1 MTNRQL
7 NFENIHRVENLTY
20 ESLEKKYINVQVV
33 GTVLTYIGMMLLVL
47 FILLVE
53 KLSYR
58 TFIVAGMEGL
68 FFPTIVTIPLCKVQQ
83 VSIQQNPISKIFG
96 LYSIAIVNG
105 AQFEAET
112 VIPGLTKAR
121 ADEMKTIIMEYIQHG
136 TI

>member
-20 ESLEKKYINVQVV
+20 EPLEKKYINVQVV

-68 FFPTIVTIPLCKVQQ
+68 LLCSAIINLILLPKHMPIKGLLSVSMTSPTGPDSFSL
-83 VSIQQNPISKIFG
+83 
-96 LYSIAIVNG
+96 L
-105 AQFEAET
+105 
-112 VIPGLTKAR
+112 L
-121 ADEMKTIIMEYIQHG
+121 
-136 TI
+136 

>member
-58 TFIVAGMEGL
+58 TFIVAGMGRFAAL
-68 FFPTIVTIPLCKVQQ
+68 FSYYQSDSSTQGICL
-83 VSIQQNPISKIFG
+83 
-96 LYSIAIVNG
+96 
-105 AQFEAET
+105 
-112 VIPGLTKAR
+112 
-121 ADEMKTIIMEYIQHG
+121 
-136 TI
+136 

>member
-68 FFPTIVTIPLCKVQQ
+68 LLCSAIINLILLPKAYAYKGLLSVSMTSPTGPDSFSL
-83 VSIQQNPISKIFG
+83 
-96 LYSIAIVNG
+96 L
-105 AQFEAET
+105 
-112 VIPGLTKAR
+112 L
-121 ADEMKTIIMEYIQHG
+121 
-136 TI
+136 

>member
-20 ESLEKKYINVQVV
+20 EPLEKKYINVQVV

-58 TFIVAGMEGL
+58 TFIVAGIEGL
-68 FFPTIVTIPLCKVQQ
+68 LLCSAIINLPIKGLLSVSMTSPTGPDSFSL
-83 VSIQQNPISKIFG
+83 
-96 LYSIAIVNG
+96 L
-105 AQFEAET
+105 
-112 VIPGLTKAR
+112 L
-121 ADEMKTIIMEYIQHG
+121 
-136 TI
+136 

>member
-53 KLSYR
+53 KIILSYFHCCR
-58 TFIVAGMEGL
+58 YGRFVAL
-68 FFPTIVTIPLCKVQQ
+68 FSYYQSGSSTQGIRL
-83 VSIQQNPISKIFG
+83 
-96 LYSIAIVNG
+96 
-105 AQFEAET
+105 
-112 VIPGLTKAR
+112 
-121 ADEMKTIIMEYIQHG
+121 
-136 TI
+136 

>member
-58 TFIVAGMEGL
+58 TSLLPVW
-68 FFPTIVTIPLCKVQQ
+68 KVCCFVQLL
-83 VSIQQNPISKIFG
+83 SI
-96 LYSIAIVNG
+96 
-105 AQFEAET
+105 
-112 VIPGLTKAR
+112 
-121 ADEMKTIIMEYIQHG
+121 
-136 TI
+136 